1 MDLSD
6 LKARIDRAK
15 EARELPL
22 APGES
27 RAILPFTEY
36 LQVED
41 WTVLWET
48 VRAIRENHV
57 NVFNRYPET
66 SLPSS
71 IAYVL
76 GDLAEAPSLD
86 QLAELLA
93 EAADEQGPW
102 LVSTPLANLEMT
114 EGMLAVA
121 ERVVLQRSFPGREVS
136 AEEQNDEVEAHFG
149 IFSALGDYISPP
161 ARWLGPGRRGEDA
174 VDTTQTAALL
184 TVEDGTK
191 MLATSRARAK
201 ALYAIAVWTITSPP
215 GDRTLL
221 ADLGT
226 YGPQPFLRM
235 PPRLKELESGEWIA
249 KKRADFASTEHW
261 ALYPVPGGDLLA
273 LPFEALAL
281 VRERRSAQ
289 ALLSACWAAFQA
301 ARGSRFQ
308 LTERLR
314 HVLVAV
320 ETLTEAK
327 PGDSVDWSRWETLT
341 ERFGVHS
348 ELRARGYSS
357 PEITR
362 AEQRLRG
369 ARNIAT
375 HGADAVLIDLGY
387 PEGVERAMK
396 YGPAMAGEDLGF
408 SALSADLTIVIYAI
422 RLVLSQM
429 LTLMQRSGWEDR
441 EFADQF
447 EGEAE

>member
-6 LKARIDRAK
+6 LKMRIDRARDAK
-15 EARELPL
+15 ESSL
-22 APGES
+22 APGET
-27 RAILPFTEY
+27 RAILSLTEY

-41 WTVLWET
+41 WTALWEA
-48 VRAIRENHV
+48 VRAIRESHV

-71 IAYVL
+71 IAYIL
-76 GDLAEAPSLD
+76 ADLAEAPSLD
-86 QLAELLA
+86 QLVELLA
-93 EAADEQGPW
+93 EAADAQGPW
-102 LVSTPLANLEMT
+102 LVSTPLANLEMKK
-114 EGMLAVA
+114 GMLAIA
-121 ERVVLQRSFPGREVS
+121 ERVVLQRAFPGREVS
-136 AEEQNDEVEAHFG
+136 AEEQNDEIQPHFD
-149 IFSALGDYISPP
+149 ISKALSDYISPP
-161 ARWLGPGRRGEDA
+161 ARWLGPGRLGEDA
-174 VDTTQTAALL
+174 VDTTRTAALL
-184 TVEDGTK
+184 TVEEGTK

-201 ALYAIAVWTITSPP
+201 ALYAIAVWTVTSPP

-226 YGPQPFLRM
+226 YAPQPFLRM
-235 PPRLKELESGEWIA
+235 PPRLKEFEPGEWIA
-249 KKRADFASTEHW
+249 KKRTDFASTEHW
-261 ALYPVPGGDLLA
+261 APYPLPDGELLA

-289 ALLSACWAAFQA
+289 ALLSASWAAFQA

-308 LTERLR
+308 LSERLR

-320 ETLTEAK
+320 ETLTEAN
-327 PGDSVDWSRWETLT
+327 PGDSVDWSRWRILT

-362 AEQRLRG
+362 AEKRLRG

-387 PEGVERAMK
+387 PEGVKRAMK

-408 SALSADLTIVIYAI
+408 SVLSADLTIMIYAV
-422 RLVLSQM
+422 RLVLSEM
-429 LTLMQRSGWEDR
+429 LTWMQQSGWDDG
-441 EFADQF
+441 EFEKQF
-447 EGEAE
+447 EAEAK